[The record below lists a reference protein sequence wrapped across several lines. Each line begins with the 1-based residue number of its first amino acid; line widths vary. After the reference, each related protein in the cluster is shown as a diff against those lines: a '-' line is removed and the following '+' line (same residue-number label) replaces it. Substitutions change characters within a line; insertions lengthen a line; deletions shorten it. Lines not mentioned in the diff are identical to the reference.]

1 MRCMRT
7 GSGPKASMTSPLN
20 RRLEPCSEP
29 AGRPRST
36 EDVWQSPRFHLP
48 PRHEGTLRIRRH
60 GTGASMGQSQAARSA
75 AVQVRQSF
83 TDQRAGLDA
92 PSGSAFRSL
101 GCMCLD
107 VCMQPLR
114 ADVVIMGS
122 GMGGG
127 TIAYALAQ
135 RGVDILV
142 LERGG
147 ALAAGAGE
155 LVPARGIPRPPI
167 QAGRTVA
174 RRRRPRVRS
183 RRALRRRRQHEGL
196 RREPSPVPRAGLHR
210 GRAPGGDLAG
220 VALGYAD
227 LEPYLRRGRADVP
240 CRRHD
245 RRGPD
250 RARGAAPPSRT
261 APWSTSP
268 TSPTSCRR
276 RRTATRRSG
285 AAPHPNRRP
294 RSLATCLVGKAPRE
308 LRQR

>member
-122 GMGGG
+122 GMGW
-127 TIAYALAQ
+127 
-135 RGVDILV
+135 
-142 LERGG
+142 
-147 ALAAGAGE
+147 
-155 LVPARGIPRPPI
+155 
-167 QAGRTVA
+167 
-174 RRRRPRVRS
+174 
-183 RRALRRRRQHEGL
+183 
-196 RREPSPVPRAGLHR
+196 
-210 GRAPGGDLAG
+210 
-220 VALGYAD
+220 
-227 LEPYLRRGRADVP
+227 
-240 CRRHD
+240 RHD
-245 RRGPD
+245 RVRPGAAGCRHPGSGAGGSACRGSWRTGPD
-250 RARGAAPPSRT
+250 AVFLDRRYKPAEQWLDGPAA
-261 APWSTSP
+261 
-268 TSPTSCRR
+268 
-276 RRTATRRSG
+276 
-285 AAPHPNRRP
+285 
-294 RSLATCLVGKAPRE
+294 RSLPACTTS
-308 LRQR
+308 